1 MILLFDAA
9 NTLIHKPL
17 LYIRTKEVLENFGF
31 NTSIEDLRAKHK
43 IVSELIVFPDR
54 TNKDFYKVFNK
65 EWMYYLGILP
75 EEELLTILFKACSYL
90 PWEKFEDTTILK
102 ELNIDKAILS
112 NFNDGLEDLI
122 FTHFPDIFGKLVVS
136 ETEKMRKPDLKFFE
150 RAVEI
155 LGVKPEDIIYIG
167 DSIKLDIEPALKIGM
182 KPYLI
187 DRNNDYPCSPMRIE
201 SLYQLTE
208 II

>member
-65 EWMYYLGILP
+65 EWMYSLGILP

-155 LGVKPEDIIYIG
+155 LGVKPEEIIYIG